1 MASEP
6 PVLSGT
12 KRPSAGQYMAINL
25 INGRQTLQPQE
36 VVPMKGYRGLGV
48 PNHVLGLSGPPI
60 SLLIPYH
67 AS

>member
-1 MASEP
+1 
-6 PVLSGT
+6 
-12 KRPSAGQYMAINL
+12 MAINL